1 MSTYLERFRET
12 FREVHRTC
20 KDLILGS
27 LSAKDTHLRELMS
40 FVLAHQTVS
49 EYPYVFKYAFCRT
62 EKDFPRILKL
72 AAAVHLLQSSA
83 FVTDDI
89 FDGTTMRYGQP
100 AIHKKY
106 GVSYAIMATE
116 LLQCVGLET
125 ISAELVHGRF
135 HNKVL
140 VLKILNQ
147 MMKELYLGQY
157 LDVYNTAN
165 LRMGQREYYRVIGLA
180 VGNFF
185 ASLAQCGAL
194 LAGRPDSEV
203 RNLARFG
210 YHYGMALFVTDDI
223 VDVVDSD
230 KVTGKTYAAD
240 LKNRRMRLP
249 VILALQM
256 GNRGDSRF
264 IHNAFRKKKLP
275 SAEIE
280 RARQIIGDCG
290 ALDACRRI
298 ARNHLSQAVR
308 HLTHKKPSLTT
319 RSLKWLCDTLMPAQR
334 LAP

>member
-1 MSTYLERFRET
+1 MFQET
-12 FREVHRTC
+12 FREVHSTS
-20 KDLILGS
+20 KELVQGS
-27 LSAKDTHLRELMS
+27 LSAKDTHLRELMR
-40 FVLAHQTVS
+40 FVLAHQTTS
-49 EYPYVFKYAFCRT
+49 EYPYVFKYAFCRA

-89 FDGTTMRYGQP
+89 FDGTTMRDGQP
-100 AIHKKY
+100 ATHKKY
-106 GVSYAIMATE
+106 GVSYAIIATE
-116 LLQCVGLET
+116 LLQCVALET
-125 ISAELVHGRF
+125 ISAELVDGGF

-147 MMKELYLGQY
+147 MMKELYVGQY

-165 LRMGQREYYRVIGLA
+165 LGMGPREYYRVIGLA

-185 ASLAQCGAL
+185 EYLAQAGAL

-223 VDVVDSD
+223 VDVADSD
-230 KVTGKTYAAD
+230 KLTGKTYAAD

-256 GNRGDSRF
+256 GNRGDSWF
-264 IHNAFRKKKLP
+264 IQNAFRKKNL
-275 SAEIE
+275 SRTEIE
-280 RARQIIGDCG
+280 RARKIIRDCG

-298 ARNHLSQAVR
+298 AKKHHSQATR
-308 HLTHKKPSLTT
+308 HLTDMKPSLTT
-319 RSLKWLCDTLMPAQR
+319 RSLQWLCDTLMPAQR

>member
-1 MSTYLERFRET
+1 MSAYLEMFQET
-12 FREVHRTC
+12 FREVHRAC
-20 KDLILGS
+20 KDLLLGS
-27 LSAKDTHLRELMS
+27 LSAQDTHLRELMS
-40 FVLAHQTVS
+40 FVLAHQTAS

-62 EKDFPRILKL
+62 EKDFQRIRKL

-89 FDGTTMRYGQP
+89 FDGTSMRYGQP

-106 GVSYAIMATE
+106 GVSYAIIATE
-116 LLQCVGLET
+116 LLQCVALET
-125 ISAELVHGRF
+125 VSAELVHGRF

-147 MMKELYLGQY
+147 MMKELYVGQY
-157 LDVYNTAN
+157 LDVYNTGN
-165 LRMGQREYYRVIGLA
+165 LRMGQREYYRVIALG

-185 ASLAQCGAL
+185 EHLAQAGAL

-223 VDVVDSD
+223 VDIVDSD

-249 VILALQM
+249 VILTLQI
-256 GNRGDSRF
+256 GNRGDSWF
-264 IHNAFRKKKLP
+264 VNNAFRKKKLS

-280 RARQIIGDCG
+280 RARQVIGNCG

-298 ARNHLSQAVR
+298 AKKHLSQAVR
-308 HLTHKKPSLTT
+308 HLAEMKPSVTT
-319 RSLKWLCDTLMPAQR
+319 RSLQWLCNTLMTAQR